1 MAAVTRAML
10 SKSLTQFSVDGR
22 GYIPSPLFDLR
33 PNYSVGNKDNGDVL
47 QQVSCTHCYTQCPQP
62 CSQPSLT
69 HASAGDSGHSW
80 ASLGQSLV
88 GSLLFSPG
96 SWCTQGSVC
105 ACQEFVSQSCVR
117 SGNSMMG
124 LMATSSKRAYTIP
137 KPAAPR
143 APVSVAIHC

>member
-1 MAAVTRAML
+1 MGETDRSGKLGLVPMGGAML
-10 SKSLTQFSVDGR
+10 SKSLIQFSVDGR

-105 ACQEFVSQSCVR
+105 FLQESVSPEHILGQQCYVFFPS
-117 SGNSMMG
+117 NF
-124 LMATSSKRAYTIP
+124 LLL
-137 KPAAPR
+137 
-143 APVSVAIHC
+143 